1 MVLAGTELYRDLGHI
16 NNIILI
22 YISIVKI
29 MVKYPTKHTIVQ
41 LQLQFHPYT
50 FKLATQSLTTILK

>member
-22 YISIVKI
+22 YILIVKI

-41 LQLQFHPYT
+41 LQLRFHPYT
-50 FKLATQSLTTILK
+50 LKLATQSLTTILK

>member
-22 YISIVKI
+22 YILIVKTK
-29 MVKYPTKHTIVQ
+29 VKYPTKHTKVQ
-41 LQLQFHPYT
+41 LQLRFHT
-50 FKLATQSLTTILK
+50 